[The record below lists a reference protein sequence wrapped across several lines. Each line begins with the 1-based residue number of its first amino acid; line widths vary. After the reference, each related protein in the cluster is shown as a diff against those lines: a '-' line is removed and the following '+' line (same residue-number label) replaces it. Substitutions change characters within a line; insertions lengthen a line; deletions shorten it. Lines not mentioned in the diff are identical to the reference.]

1 MKNMSWKIR
10 AGQICAF
17 VGPSG
22 SGKSTCVNLLERFYD
37 PTHGKIYIDGHEI
50 HEYDHEYL
58 HRHVAMVAQEPA
70 LFNRTIRE
78 NILYGGI
85 NSSDEQA
92 MLQAAKEA
100 NAHGFI
106 SELDSGYE
114 TRCGQRGGHL
124 SGELDRSIIFYVTC
138 HCPC

>member
-1 MKNMSWKIR
+1 MTWKIK

-22 SGKSTCVNLLERFYD
+22 SGKSTCINLLERFYD
-37 PTHGKIYIDGHEI
+37 PTHGKIYIDGYEI
-50 HEYDHEYL
+50 HEYDHKYL
-58 HRHVAMVAQEPA
+58 HKKIAMVAQEPA

-78 NILYGGI
+78 NILYSAL
-85 NSSDEQA
+85 NTPDEGK
-92 MLQAAKEA
+92 MLQASKEA

-106 SELDSGYE
+106 TELAEGYE

-124 SGELDRSIIFYVTC
+124 SGKI
-138 HCPC
+138 